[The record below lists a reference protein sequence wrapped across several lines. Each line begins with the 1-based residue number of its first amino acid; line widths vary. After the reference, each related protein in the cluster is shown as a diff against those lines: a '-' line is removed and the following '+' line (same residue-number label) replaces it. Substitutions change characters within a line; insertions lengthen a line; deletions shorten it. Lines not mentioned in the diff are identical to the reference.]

1 LSADPGKPQAMT
13 PRGKLPVTVRA
24 YRRLT
29 RWTAP
34 FASAILN
41 WRLRRGKED
50 PERIHERRGIPS
62 IERPPGSL
70 VWIHGASVGE
80 VLSVLPVVEHIRKQG
95 FTVLVTSGTV
105 TAAQTV
111 AQRMPAGTLHQYI
124 PLDAPQFISAFL
136 EHWQPGLALIAESEF
151 WPNLLI
157 ETASRN
163 IPLVLVNGRLSQ
175 RSFARWKK
183 AKKTAAALL
192 TTFDLC
198 LTQDPDVAGRLQQLG
213 ALRVLPTGNLKFDV
227 MPPPADAH
235 DMQEMKRTIHNRP
248 VFLAASTHRGEDEA
262 VIDAHLEVMEK
273 VPSLLTIIVPRH
285 PERGGEIAE
294 LVQDYQ
300 LVPAMR
306 SRNHLPDRGTHIY
319 VADTIGE
326 LGLFYRL
333 APIVFMG
340 GSLIKHGGQNPIEPA
355 KLDNA
360 ILHGPH
366 VHSFA
371 NVYSELN
378 RQHAAATVTDA
389 HSLAASLTRLLD
401 DPGLVR
407 AMAQAAH
414 ATVIPLSGALNRTA
428 NAIEPYLVQLR
439 FGQ

>member
-1 LSADPGKPQAMT
+1 MSS
-13 PRGKLPVTVRA
+13 RGRHPFPIRF
-24 YRRLT
+24 YRRMT
-29 RWTAP
+29 RWAAP
-34 FASAILN
+34 FAGAILD
-41 WRLRRGKED
+41 WRLKRGKED
-50 PERIHERRGIPS
+50 PERINERRGIAG
-62 IERPPGSL
+62 IERPAGSL

-80 VLSVLPVVEHIRKQG
+80 VLSILPVVEHIRKQG

-105 TAAQTV
+105 TAAQTA
-111 AQRMPAGTLHQYI
+111 AQRMPAGTLHQYV
-124 PLDAPQFISAFL
+124 PLDAPQFVNSFL
-136 EHWQPGLALIAESEF
+136 DHWQPGLALIAESEF

-157 ETASRN
+157 ETSSRN
-163 IPLVLVNGRLSQ
+163 IPLVLVNGRLSE
-175 RSFARWKK
+175 RSFSRWKS
-183 AKKTAAALL
+183 AKKTAQALL
-192 TTFDLC
+192 SSFDLC
-198 LTQDPDVAGRLQQLG
+198 LAQDHDIADRLSQLG
-213 ALRVLPTGNLKFDV
+213 APRVLSTGNLKFDV
-227 MPPPADAH
+227 MPPQADAH
-235 DMQEMKRTIHNRP
+235 DMQEMRRTVHNRP
-248 VFLAASTHRGEDEA
+248 IFLAASTHRGEDEA
-262 VIDAHLEVMEK
+262 VIDAHIEVMEK
-273 VPSLLTIIVPRH
+273 VPNLLTIIVPRH
-285 PERGGEIAE
+285 PERGGEISS
-294 LVQDYQ
+294 LIQDYQ

-366 VHSFA
+366 VHNFG
-371 NVYSELN
+371 VIYSELN
-378 RQHAAATVTDA
+378 RQRAAATVADA
-389 HSLAASLTRLLD
+389 HSLAASLVRLLD

>member
-1 LSADPGKPQAMT
+1 MAPS
-13 PRGKLPVTVRA
+13 RGRLPWLIRS

-29 RWTAP
+29 RMAAP
-34 FASAILN
+34 FSGAILK

-50 PERIHERRGIPS
+50 PERVHERKGIPS
-62 IERPPGSL
+62 FERPDGTL
-70 VWIHGASVGE
+70 IWIHGASVGE
-80 VLSVLPVVEHIRKQG
+80 VLSMQPIVEHIRKNG
-95 FTVLVTSGTV
+95 FSVLVTSGTV

-111 AQRMPAGTLHQYI
+111 AQRMPEGTLHQYI
-124 PLDAPQFISAFL
+124 PLDSPKFVQSFL
-136 EHWQPGLALIAESEF
+136 EHWKPGLALIAESEL

-157 ETASRN
+157 ETSNRN
-163 IPLVLVNGRLSQ
+163 IPIVLVNGRLSQ
-175 RSFARWKK
+175 RSFLRWQR
-183 AKKTAAALL
+183 AEKTARALL
-192 TTFDLC
+192 SCFDLC
-198 LTQDPDVAGRLQQLG
+198 LTQDNEVAERLKQLG
-213 ALRVLPTGNLKFDV
+213 APRVLSTGNLKFDV
-227 MPPPADAH
+227 SPPPADEH
-235 DMQEMKRTIHNRP
+235 DMQDMKRTVHGRP
-248 VFLAASTHRGEDEA
+248 LFLAASTHRGEDEA
-262 VIDAHLEVMEK
+262 VIDAHIEVMEK
-273 VPSLLTIIVPRH
+273 IPNLLTIIVPRH

-326 LGLFYRL
+326 LGLFFRL

-360 ILHGPH
+360 MLHGPH
-366 VHSFA
+366 VHNFA

-378 RQHAAATVTDA
+378 RNRAAATVTDA
-389 HSLAASLTRLLD
+389 HSLATSLLRLLD
-401 DPGLVR
+401 DPKLVR
-407 AMAQAAH
+407 AMAEAAH

-428 NAIEPYLVQLR
+428 KAIEPYLVQLR

>member
-1 LSADPGKPQAMT
+1 MA
-13 PRGKLPVTVRA
+13 PRSRLPFPLRL

-29 RWTAP
+29 RWAAP
-34 FASAILN
+34 FAGTILN
-41 WRLRRGKED
+41 WRLKRGKED
-50 PERIHERRGIPS
+50 AARIGERRGIAS
-62 IERPPGSL
+62 IARPEGSL

-95 FTVLVTSGTV
+95 FSVLVTSGTV

-124 PLDAPQFISAFL
+124 PLDTPQFLNAFL
-136 EHWQPGLALIAESEF
+136 DHWQPGFALIAESEF

-175 RSFARWKK
+175 RSFSRWKS
-183 AKKTAAALL
+183 AKRTAKALL
-192 TTFDLC
+192 SNFELC
-198 LTQDPDVAGRLQQLG
+198 LAQDPDVAERLQQLG
-213 ALRVLPTGNLKFDV
+213 AQRVLPTGNLKFDV
-227 MPPPADAH
+227 SPPPANER
-235 DMQEMKRTIHNRP
+235 DMEEMKRTLHERP

-262 VIDAHLEVMEK
+262 VIDAHIEVMRK
-273 VPSLLTIIVPRH
+273 VPNLLTIIVPRH
-285 PERGGEIAE
+285 PDRGGDIAQ
-294 LVQDYQ
+294 LVQESR
-300 LVPAMR
+300 LAPAMR

-355 KLDNA
+355 KLDSA
-360 ILHGPH
+360 ILHGPY
-366 VHSFA
+366 VHSFTSIYA
-371 NVYSELN
+371 ELN
-378 RQHAAATVTDA
+378 RQRAAATVSDA
-389 HSLAASLTRLLD
+389 HSLATSLMRLLD
-401 DPGLVR
+401 DPGLVQT
-407 AMAQAAH
+407 MARAAH
-414 ATVIPLSGALNRTA
+414 ATVIPLSGAMNRTA

-439 FGQ
+439 FGH